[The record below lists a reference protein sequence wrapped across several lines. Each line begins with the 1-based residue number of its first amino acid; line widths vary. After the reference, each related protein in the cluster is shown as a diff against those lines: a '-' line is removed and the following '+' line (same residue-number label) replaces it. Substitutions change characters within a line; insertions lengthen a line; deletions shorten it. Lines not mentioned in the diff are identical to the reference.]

1 MNSSSI
7 EEEIRKNGRFVYSN
21 RGTSMLPLIRE
32 GKDVV
37 VLTPPS
43 FPLRK
48 YDVPLYKPAHF
59 DGKYVLHR
67 IVKVVDG
74 SYVIRGDNCITCEY
88 GVSDGDIVGV
98 LSAVVRGGKEISV
111 SSMGYKIYSR
121 IWCFIYP
128 LRYVF
133 KRFKGLL
140 RRIFR

>member
-21 RGTSMLPLIRE
+21 RGRSMLPLIRE

-37 VLTPPS
+37 VLVSPV

-48 YDVPLYKPAHF
+48 YDVPLFKPAHF
-59 DGKYVLHR
+59 DGRYILHR
-67 IVKVVDG
+67 IVKVKDG
-74 SYVIRGDNCITCEY
+74 SYVIRGDNCISCEY
-88 GVSDGDIVGV
+88 GVKDEDIVGV

-111 SSMGYKIYSR
+111 SSFGYKAYSR
-121 IWCFIYP
+121 FWCFIYP
-128 LRYVF
+128 LRYVL

-140 RRIFR
+140 RRLFR